1 MFEQLF
7 GRYLVATKCI
17 SQEQLD
23 ELLKKQNKI
32 RVKLG
37 LIAVSEKYM
46 TSEQAD
52 EVNRLQSMMD
62 KRFGDIAIEKGYL
75 TKEQVSSLLELQGNV
90 YLTFIQSLLD
100 SEYMTMQGIE
110 AALAVFQKVN
120 HYSTEEMEG
129 LRAGDTNKII
139 RLFTKDVKD
148 ERYLELIGILVRTCI
163 RIIDDKMFISNVYE
177 AKEYTTECYAE
188 QKLCGDF
195 DMTLAFSSTDG
206 GFIPIANEFAGEQF
220 TEVDEDVLDA
230 SCEFINCIN
239 GMFATSLS
247 QRNIE
252 VDMEPPVYAIHEHKV
267 YQGKKVYILPIYI
280 KGLSINVA
288 IIEQ

>member
-1 MFEQLF
+1 MFDQLF
-7 GRYLVATKCI
+7 GRYLVATNCI

-52 EVNRLQSMMD
+52 EVNHLQSMMD

-75 TKEQVSSLLELQGNV
+75 TREQVNRLLELQGNV

-100 SEYMTMQGIE
+100 SDCMTMQGIE
-110 AALAVFQKVN
+110 AALAVFQKIN
-120 HYSTEEMEG
+120 NYSMEEMNG
-129 LRAGDTNKII
+129 LRTGDTNVII
-139 RLFTKDVKD
+139 GMFTREVKE
-148 ERYLELIGILVRTCI
+148 ERYHELIGILVRTCI
-163 RIIDDKMFISNVYE
+163 RIIDNKMFIGNAY
-177 AKEYTTECYAE
+177 APDEYTTECYAE
-188 QKLCGDF
+188 QRLFGDF
-195 DMTLAFSSTDG
+195 DMTLAFCGKG
-206 GFIPIANEFAGEQF
+206 GGLIPIANEFAGEEY

-230 SCEFINCIN
+230 SCEFVNCIN

-247 QRNIE
+247 QRNID
-252 VDMEPPVYAIHEHKV
+252 VDMDPPMYALEEHKV
-267 YQGKKVYILPIYI
+267 YKGKVLYVLPVYM
-280 KGLSINVA
+280 KGLAVDVVIV
-288 IIEQ
+288 EK

>member
-1 MFEQLF
+1 MFDQLF
-7 GRYLVATKCI
+7 GRYLVATNCI

-23 ELLKKQNKI
+23 EMLKKQNKI

-46 TSEQAD
+46 TNEQAD

-75 TKEQVSSLLELQGNV
+75 TQDQVNKLLELQGNV

-120 HYSTEEMEG
+120 NYSMEEMEG
-129 LRAGDTNKII
+129 LKAGDTNKII
-139 RLFTKDVKD
+139 SLFTKDVEE
-148 ERYLELIGILVRTCI
+148 ERYLELVGILVRTCI
-163 RIIDDKMFISNVYE
+163 RIIDNKMFIGNVYE
-177 AKEYTTECYAE
+177 TKEYVTDCYAE
-188 QKLCGDF
+188 QRLCGDF
-195 DMTLAFSSTDG
+195 DMTLAFCGTEG
-206 GFIPIANEFAGEQF
+206 GFVPIANEFAGEEY

-230 SCEFINCIN
+230 CCEFINCIN
-239 GMFATSLS
+239 GMLATSLS
-247 QRNIE
+247 QKDID
-252 VDMEPPVYAIHEHKV
+252 VDMDPPMYSPSEHKV
-267 YQGKKVYILPIYI
+267 YTGKKIYVLPIYI
-280 KGLSINVA
+280 KGLAVDA
-288 IIEQ
+288 VIIEK